1 MTLTAVAPPSE
12 NFNFAQHLLAA
23 NSGRPAKAA
32 FVDDQGQVSYGQ
44 LDERVRCM
52 AAALRGLGIRREER
66 VLVLMQDTTDW
77 PVAFLGALYAGLVP
91 VAVNTLL
98 TADDYAYMLEHS
110 RSQAVLVSGA
120 LLPAL
125 TAAMTRSD
133 HEVGKVIV
141 SRPFAPLKG
150 ALDDVSPLRPAEVEF
165 EAFLQ
170 AHTPLHKAAATRAD
184 DPGFWL
190 YSSGSTGRPKGTVH
204 AHANPYWTC
213 ELYGKAILGLTEQDV
228 CFSAAKLFFAYG
240 LGNGLTFPMS
250 VGATTILM
258 AERPTPEATFKRW
271 RGEVGGTGGEG
282 RPSGFKP
289 TVFFGAPTGFAG
301 MLASPQLPARSEVA
315 MRLASSAG
323 EALPA
328 DIGERFQRHY
338 GVPIVDGIGST
349 EMLHI
354 FLSNLPGKV
363 RYGTTG
369 WPVPGYQIELRG
381 DDGRAVPDGETGDLY
396 IHGPSAATMYW
407 GNRAKTL
414 ETFQGGWTKS
424 GDKYVR
430 NSDGSYTYSGRS
442 DDMLKVSGIYVSP
455 FEVEATL
462 VQHPAVLEAGVIGV
476 PDAEGLTKTKAFVV
490 LKAGCS
496 ATDAE
501 LKAFVKDKLA
511 PYKYPRLIEF
521 VAELPKTATGKIQ
534 RFKLREREAAKLAD
548 APGAAGGAAALA
560 VQACAGRLGAA
571 ALAPPGGPSAGGPAE
586 PVPRREA

>member
-1 MTLTAVAPPSE
+1 MSPASTLPAGIQPPGE
-12 NFNFAQHLLAA
+12 TFNIAQHLLAA
-23 NSGRPAKAA
+23 NVGRPDKLA
-32 FVDDQGQVSYGQ
+32 FIDDQGSLSYAQ
-44 LDERVRCM
+44 LDERVRRM
-52 AAALRGLGIRREER
+52 AAALRHLGSRREER
-66 VLVLMQDTTDW
+66 VLLLMHDCTDW

-110 RSQAVLVSGA
+110 RAQAVMVSGA

-125 TAAMTRSD
+125 TAAMTKSD

-141 SRPFAPLKG
+141 SRPLAPLH
-150 ALDDVSPLRPAEVEF
+150 PAEVEF
-165 EAFLQ
+165 DVFLQ
-170 AHTPLHKAAATRAD
+170 AHAALQRAAATCAD
-184 DPGFWL
+184 DPAFWL

-204 AHANPYWTC
+204 SHANPYWTC
-213 ELYGKAILGLTEQDV
+213 ELYGKAILGLNEQDV

-258 AERPTPEATFKRW
+258 AERPTPDATFKRW
-271 RGEVGGTGGEG
+271 HGEVGGV
-282 RPSGFKP
+282 KP

-301 MLASPQLPARSEVA
+301 MLASPNLPARGEVA
-315 MRLASSAG
+315 MRVASSAG

-328 DIGERFQRHY
+328 DIGERFQRHF
-338 GVPIVDGIGST
+338 GVDIVDGIGST

-354 FLSNLPGKV
+354 FMSNLPGKV

-369 WPVPGYQIELRG
+369 WPVPGYDIELRSESG
-381 DDGRAVPDGETGDLY
+381 GPVPIGEPGDLY
-396 IHGPSAATMYW
+396 IQGPSAAMMYW
-407 GNRAKTL
+407 GNRAKTR

-424 GDKYVR
+424 GDKYVK
-430 NSDGSYTYSGRS
+430 NADGTYTYSGRS

-462 VQHPAVLEAGVIGV
+462 VQHPAVLEAAVIGV

-490 LKAGCS
+490 LKAGGQ

-534 RFKLREREAAKLAD
+534 RFKLRERENAA
-548 APGAAGGAAALA
+548 
-560 VQACAGRLGAA
+560 
-571 ALAPPGGPSAGGPAE
+571 
-586 PVPRREA
+586 